1 MVECWLGCIVQR
13 QLPAG
18 NPSKNSGPFIVD
30 TDRCDREPRC
40 LPAHASRGGRFNFFR
55 GFGCEAIS
63 PIIIDLPIDD
73 RSAVDTFPR
82 IEDQEKIRE
91 PPQHHQS
98 FALRA
103 IHNYFLPR
111 YVNELA
117 RRISNLRSSMTA
129 SHYQHLSTVGTTYT
143 YNSVCDAVSIFFNCV
158 RHPDFGENEQ
168 RIALKMPIRRL

>member
-1 MVECWLGCIVQR
+1 MECWLRGIVQR
-13 QLPAG
+13 QLLAR
-18 NPSKNSGPFIVD
+18 NPSKTSGLFIVE
-30 TDRCDREPRC
+30 TYRCDTELRC
-40 LPAHASRGGRFNFFR
+40 LPAHGLRGGRFNVFR
-55 GFGCEAIS
+55 GFGGEAIS
-63 PIIIDLPIDD
+63 PIIEDLPIDD

-143 YNSVCDAVSIFFNCV
+143 YNSVCDAVSIFFNSV
-158 RHPDFGENEQ
+158 RHRDFGENEEWM
-168 RIALKMPIRRL
+168 ALNMPIGRL

>member
-1 MVECWLGCIVQR
+1 MRDCKTVVNTTRLCPNRDLDLMTSHRSPQYH
-13 QLPAG
+13 L
-18 NPSKNSGPFIVD
+18 
-30 TDRCDREPRC
+30 C
-40 LPAHASRGGRFNFFR
+40 LLAHALRGGRFNFFR

-63 PIIIDLPIDD
+63 PIIEDRPIDD

-82 IEDQEKIRE
+82 IEDQEKVRE

-98 FALRA
+98 FALLA

-111 YVNELA
+111 YVSELA

-143 YNSVCDAVSIFFNCV
+143 YISVCDAVSIFFN
-158 RHPDFGENEQ
+158 
-168 RIALKMPIRRL
+168 